1 MTNYEVSAFVWVF
14 EVLISP
20 QKYWYNGASWEIA
33 KYIPIKILKTTKL
46 GIQNSKFISPTC
58 DEIITMDNA
67 SWGNVHGYIVQDWCQ
82 IPVLLNVQ

>member
-1 MTNYEVSAFVWVF
+1 
-14 EVLISP
+14 
-20 QKYWYNGASWEIA
+20 
-33 KYIPIKILKTTKL
+33 LKTTKL